1 MRGGCSSTYT
11 SEKCV
16 KQWSVPSLVPQG
28 IGPLLGRILQ
38 GSSTAYL
45 KHTGRFFGDEF
56 STFAHA
62 MCVVMCI
69 VYTGTRP

>member
-1 MRGGCSSTYT
+1 MRGGCR

-45 KHTGRFFGDEF
+45 KHTGRFFGMNF
-56 STFAHA
+56 QYLR
-62 MCVVMCI
+62 MRCVYLVMFI
-69 VYTGTRP
+69 VYTGATP